1 MQNHR
6 ISATKCRIMIAYAL
20 GARTVRSNS
29 TSSRTPP
36 LGAILPRHTGLRTR
50 RQRARQRIPG
60 ILYLA
65 QRKCRRSAACDA
77 QTLAA
82 PVADI
87 AGNAFCSH
95 SKKCEASTNDAYAE
109 GARGSSLADRWLES
123 VWITICPATY
133 LEQAKKGIDIP
144 FNLF

>member
-65 QRKCRRSAACDA
+65 QRKCRRSATGDT
-77 QTLAA
+77 QTLA
-82 PVADI
+82 PLVAGIPGDT
-87 AGNAFCSH
+87 FCTP
-95 SKKCEASTNDAYAE
+95 SKTCEVSTNDAYAE

>member
-1 MQNHR
+1 MR
-6 ISATKCRIMIAYAL
+6 LSLAIPVF
-20 GARTVRSNS
+20 VRGVNGQGKEFLEFC
-29 TSSRTPP
+29 T
-36 LGAILPRHTGLRTR
+36 LLK
-50 RQRARQRIPG
+50 
-60 ILYLA
+60 
-65 QRKCRRSAACDA
+65 RKCRRSAACDA